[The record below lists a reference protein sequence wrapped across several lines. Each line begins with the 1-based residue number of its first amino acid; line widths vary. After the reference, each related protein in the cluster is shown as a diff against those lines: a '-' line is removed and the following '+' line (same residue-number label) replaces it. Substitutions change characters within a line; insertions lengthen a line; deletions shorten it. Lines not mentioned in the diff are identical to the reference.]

1 MRARVAWILG
11 GAALAV
17 SVAVAPG
24 AWAAVP
30 PSPAAALTRVTYVSG
45 GSIYLEAGRDLG
57 VAVGDSAEARRD
69 GRRIAGLVVREV
81 TSRRALCDTFAVV
94 SMPAI
99 GDEVRYTARGAA
111 PLATAS
117 DSAATTDAAAAGE
130 GLPRAVSSRARTW
143 RGRVALGFFGVTP
156 DLGGALRQPTL
167 DLRLDRLGR
176 ALNLHA
182 DVRGRSTSAAGAT
195 DREARVYRLA
205 ATLHDA
211 ASRRRLTVGR
221 QVLSSAPGAAFFDG
235 AVAELDRG
243 SWTFGM
249 FGGGEPE
256 ASTFEPS
263 FDQVQAG
270 AFTRYR
276 RAREGRSWSGTLGFL
291 DARYR
296 GKSDRDAAFVDLSH
310 FTPSRAL
317 FLNQEVDV
325 NPSWKRA
332 LGDPSVSAT
341 STFLFARQSFG
352 RSFALQAG
360 FDNRRNVRLARD
372 RESAETVFDDR
383 YRQGGWTGATWD
395 ATGWLR
401 VDGSGR
407 WLSGVSEASRAY
419 TAMLLLRTPKRHDL
433 SLRMRSTRTEG
444 ATDGWLH
451 VGEAE
456 WRFAGDRRL
465 LVRTG
470 FEHWHDSNGITTTE
484 NHWHGAELES
494 GLGARLFGFAGG
506 EWRDGDGGGSLQS
519 QAGVSWYF

>member
-1 MRARVAWILG
+1 MRARVAWILV
-11 GAALAV
+11 GAALA
-17 SVAVAPG
+17 AAPMALG
-24 AWAAVP
+24 RDAAAAPTAAV
-30 PSPAAALTRVTYVSG
+30 TRVAYVSG

-57 VAVGDSAEARRD
+57 VTVGDSAEARRD
-69 GRRIAGLVVREV
+69 GRRIAGLVIREV
-81 TSRRALCDTFAVV
+81 TSRRALCDTFAGAA
-94 SMPAI
+94 MPAV
-99 GDEVRYTARGAA
+99 GDEVSYTARTAT
-111 PLATAS
+111 PLAAAGDSAAS
-117 DSAATTDAAAAGE
+117 DSAPPGE
-130 GLPRAVSSRARTW
+130 GLPRATASRSRTW
-143 RGRVALGFFGVTP
+143 RGRVALGFIGVNP
-156 DLGGALRQPTL
+156 DEGGTLRQPTL

-205 ATLHDA
+205 ATLHDT

-276 RAREGRSWSGTLGFL
+276 RTREGRSWSGTLGFL

-296 GKSDRDAAFVDLSH
+296 GQSDRDAAFIDLSH
-310 FTPSRAL
+310 FTPSRAV
-317 FLNQEVDV
+317 FVNQEVDV

-395 ATGWLR
+395 AAGWLR

-407 WLSGVSEASRAY
+407 WLSGVSEASHAY

-451 VGEAE
+451 VAEAE

-484 NHWHGAELES
+484 NHWSGAELES